1 MAGAV
6 ARRVPGGVS
15 GSIRRRRQK
24 SIWVQVLMAEAKKR
38 LSSILEGI
46 EENRKTAVSPG
57 GPYLYDEALAS
68 DQQMV
73 EELIETESF
82 DGMVRAMAGMKFKG
96 AFAEKGRR
104 CERGRKIR

>member
-15 GSIRRRRQK
+15 DRFTGS
-24 SIWVQVLMAEAKKR
+24 SAEEHLGTGLMSEAKKR

-46 EENRKTAVSPG
+46 QENRKTAVSPG

-82 DGMVRAMAGMKFKG
+82 EEWCARWP
-96 AFAEKGRR
+96 E
-104 CERGRKIR
+104 